1 MGSRGGLSETRYGAV
16 TYPAANGPSP
26 GLFMVVLYGNTARM
40 KQSAR
45 TAGAAL
51 LALSLLA
58 GAPPA
63 GLAQTSMTGSQ
74 QTALLQSALRHF
86 DGETRMLAGLKNH
99 IPSREVVPVSV
110 AGLSIGTPERRTL
123 TSTRTGTRHAALE
136 DALSKAT
143 VADTDRANGQSPD
156 QSSLAEYLQR
166 RGIDPNTVVVVDV
179 DTKTD
184 AQNPH
189 VTVFYRK

>member
-1 MGSRGGLSETRYGAV
+1 
-16 TYPAANGPSP
+16 
-26 GLFMVVLYGNTARM
+26 M
-40 KQSAR
+40 KQTAR
-45 TAGAAL
+45 TASAVL
-51 LALSLLA
+51 LALSLVA
-58 GAPPA
+58 GAPLA
-63 GLAQTSMTGSQ
+63 GVAQTVMTGAQ
-74 QTALLQSALRHF
+74 QAALLQSALAHF
-86 DGETRMLAGLKNH
+86 DSETRALAGLKNH
-99 IPSREVVPVSV
+99 IPSREVVPVAV

-123 TSTRTGTRHAALE
+123 TSTRTGSRHAALE
-136 DALSKAT
+136 SALSKAT

-166 RGIDPNTVVVVDV
+166 RGVDPNTVVVVDV

>member
-1 MGSRGGLSETRYGAV
+1 
-16 TYPAANGPSP
+16 
-26 GLFMVVLYGNTARM
+26 M
-40 KQSAR
+40 KHTAR
-45 TAGAAL
+45 TASAAL
-51 LALSLLA
+51 LALSLAA
-58 GAPPA
+58 GAPLGGA
-63 GLAQTSMTGSQ
+63 AQTVMTGAQ
-74 QTALLQSALRHF
+74 QATLLQRALTHF
-86 DGETRMLAGLKNH
+86 DSETRALAGLKNH
-99 IPSREVVPVSV
+99 IPSREVVPVAV

-123 TSTRTGTRHAALE
+123 TSTRTGSRHAALE
-136 DALSKAT
+136 AALSKAT

-166 RGIDPNTVVVVDV
+166 RGVDPNTVVVVDV